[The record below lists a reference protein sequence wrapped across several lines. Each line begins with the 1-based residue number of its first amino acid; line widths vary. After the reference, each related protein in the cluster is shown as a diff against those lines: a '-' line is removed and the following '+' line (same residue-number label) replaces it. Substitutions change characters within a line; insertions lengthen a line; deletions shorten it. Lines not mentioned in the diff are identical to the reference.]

1 MSEKEEEAKEKKV
14 TGKICRAVDEKE
26 ECISYEATWRGNR
39 VAELTISFPEAQKVV
54 ISVPVEVEKE
64 KEEKPETQTE

>member
-14 TGKICRAVDEKE
+14 TGKICRTVDEKE
-26 ECISYEATWRGNR
+26 ECISYEATWVGDRIR
-39 VAELTISFPEAQKVV
+39 ELTFSFPEAQKVV